1 MITLITCLC
10 ESGEFDESCESSE
23 TGESG
28 EFGKSGEKGES
39 GNQVNWVSPITAI
52 TSVKS
57 SKCIF
62 SYQSHI
68 RKVSAYSVTNIALRV
83 NYGDYGA
90 SVLQGEQYF
99 TASLPHLS
107 SGAATTHPDAS
118 MIQPRWLH

>member
-1 MITLITCLC
+1 MNHVNQVKQANQVNLVL
-10 ESGEFDESCESSE
+10 
-23 TGESG
+23 
-28 EFGKSGEKGES
+28 KSGEKGES

-52 TSVKS
+52 KG
-57 SKCIF
+57 IF
-62 SYQSHI
+62 SHQSHI

-118 MIQPRWLH
+118 MIQPR